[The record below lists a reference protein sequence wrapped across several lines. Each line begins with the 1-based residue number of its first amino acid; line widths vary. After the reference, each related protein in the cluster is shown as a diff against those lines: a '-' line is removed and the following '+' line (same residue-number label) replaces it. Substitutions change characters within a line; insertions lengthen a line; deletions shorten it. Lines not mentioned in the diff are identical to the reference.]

1 MPKGENV
8 NDPADDA
15 PHPTVWVTVAEA
27 AEKSGIGSSTIRQW
41 YRSGRIPT
49 QRAGGDKGAFLVP
62 LDAVIALA
70 DRADEEGDD
79 LGAAVI
85 DLNASYWSAQTEA
98 AREEAAEV
106 RKELAHVRQQLDEL
120 RRQQAAPAAAT
131 ATATA
136 APVDDRSEELAA
148 AQDEV
153 RQLQEDLTGAEA
165 DLDIIEAELAA
176 ARKERDDALAEVRRL
191 TAEGT
196 AAAGAALDAVV
207 AERDRLSAENAD
219 LREELDGLRA
229 ELGTAKEELA
239 DVGQELRSST
249 EELDRFR
256 HRISLLQEELTE
268 LRAVTAKAGSIT
280 DNSWLEQPTN
290 AYQSPVRP
298 QGMAAAEALSDL
310 LASTQPDLGVPTSLL
325 DDAAGT
331 PAPTPAKGAAGTKR
345 SKPARTVFDD
355 VDQRKAAVNRPR
367 VADPDP
373 FDESG
378 PEAGETP
385 ADHDEA
391 RVDDET
397 WAEER
402 RAAARDFGFG
412 QHDDD
417 LLPKPEKKPRRGRK

>member
-8 NDPADDA
+8 KEPADDA

-27 AEKSGIGSSTIRQW
+27 AEKSGIGTSTIRQW

-49 QRAGGDKGAFLVP
+49 QRADGDKGAFLVP

-98 AREEAAEV
+98 AREEAAEA
-106 RKELAHVRQQLDEL
+106 RKELAEVRQQLDEL
-120 RRQQAAPAAAT
+120 RRQQATPAAAAT
-131 ATATA
+131 AATS
-136 APVDDRSEELAA
+136 VDDRSEALAA

-176 ARKERDDALAEVRRL
+176 ARKERDDALAEVQRL
-191 TAEGT
+191 T
-196 AAAGAALDAVV
+196 
-207 AERDRLSAENAD
+207 AERDRLVGENRD
-219 LREELDGLRA
+219 LTNEVGAVRT
-229 ELGTAKEELA
+229 ELGTTKEELGG
-239 DVGQELRSST
+239 VRQEVRASA
-249 EELDRFR
+249 EELETFR
-256 HRISLLQEELTE
+256 HRIRLLQEELTE
-268 LRAVTAKAGSIT
+268 LRAVTGKAGSIT

-298 QGMAAAEALSDL
+298 QGMAAADALSGL

-331 PAPTPAKGAAGTKR
+331 TAPVGATPTKGAGGKR
-345 SKPARTVFDD
+345 SKPAKTVFDD
-355 VDQRKAAVNRPR
+355 VDQRKAAVQRPDS
-367 VADPDP
+367 ADAAPVGEAT
-373 FDESG
+373 ES
-378 PEAGETP
+378 P
-385 ADHDEA
+385 ADHDAA

-417 LLPKPEKKPRRGRK
+417 LLPEPEKKPRRGRK